1 MASVCGC
8 TLALM
13 DGGVPILNP
22 VSGIA
27 MGLVKAEG
35 SRFTVLSDIQGIEDF
50 YGDMDFKVAGTEN
63 GITALQMDIKIK
75 GIDLEIIRKALY
87 QANEGRMYILGRM
100 LEAIPAYRSSLSKV
114 APKISTFRV
123 PKDKIGE
130 IIGPGG
136 KNIKSLKE
144 EFSLDEIDITDS
156 NGEGLVSITCSDSE
170 KINLARKKIE
180 AMLKTIDDINAG
192 DEFVGTVVSI
202 TSYGA
207 FINLIPGMDG
217 LLHISKVA
225 NKRINKVED
234 FLKLGEKINV
244 KVSSIDRREKKISLE
259 RTDLV
264 D

>member
-1 MASVCGC
+1 
-8 TLALM
+8 
-13 DGGVPILNP
+13 
-22 VSGIA
+22 
-27 MGLVKAEG
+27 
-35 SRFTVLSDIQGIEDF
+35 
-50 YGDMDFKVAGTEN
+50 
-63 GITALQMDIKIK
+63 
-75 GIDLEIIRKALY
+75 
-87 QANEGRMYILGRM
+87 MYILARM